1 MVEASR
7 RPVRQRDRKEEA
19 DTVNPTRVDR
29 ELGNLA
35 ALALQSHEVLDF
47 LCDQTEQL
55 LIGAEGRDGENLLR
69 SILTS
74 RPDVL
79 QSAAVNTFLQRQTR
93 EDRAALLALLEEPT
107 PQNPLGA
114 ATEILG
120 ILAEQGIL
128 RELGS
133 LGAQLKSPDVTE
145 VESEEI
151 MRKITELQR
160 IRSEAKNS

>member
-1 MVEASR
+1 ME
-7 RPVRQRDRKEEA
+7 VRHSHLRGAGGGGPRAADR
-19 DTVNPTRVDR
+19 
-29 ELGNLA
+29 A
-35 ALALQSHEVLDF
+35 AAQAGAAWQGVR
-47 LCDQTEQL
+47 C
-55 LIGAEGRDGENLLR
+55 AEGRDGENLLR

-160 IRSEAKNS
+160 INKKIIFRI